1 LSDAGGPALLEVEGV
16 VKRFAGVPAVNGASL
31 VVADHSITA
40 LIGPNGA
47 GKTSLFNVISGFSRP
62 EAGRVLFAGV
72 PIEGKPVHSIA
83 RLGIARTFQQ
93 PKILRRLTLLDNM
106 LLAAPDQPA
115 ESFWRALLP
124 DASRRDRELEG
135 QARELLRL
143 VNLEERAADLAGVL
157 SGGQRKLLEFARA
170 LMTEPR
176 LILLDEPLAGV
187 NPILRE
193 LMLERLVQ
201 VRRERSVTFL
211 VIEHDLESVMRVSDS
226 VAVMNEGHVIFSGD
240 GAAAREDPGVV
251 DAYLGRVDPSLL
263 ADRPA

>member
-1 LSDAGGPALLEVEGV
+1 LSDARGSALLEVDGV
-16 VKRFAGVPAVNGASL
+16 VKRFAGVLAVDGASM

-47 GKTSLFNVISGFSRP
+47 GKTSLFNVISGFSNP

-72 PIEGKPVHSIA
+72 PIQGKPVHSIA

-93 PKILRRLTLLDNM
+93 PKILRRMTLLDNM
-106 LLAAPDQPA
+106 LLAARDQPA

-124 DASRRDRELEG
+124 AAARRDRELDG

-143 VNLEERAADLAGVL
+143 VNLEDRASDLAGVL

-176 LILLDEPLAGV
+176 LVLLDEPLAGV

-193 LMLERLVQ
+193 LLLERLAQ
-201 VRRERSVTFL
+201 VRSERRVTFL

-226 VAVMNEGHVIFSGD
+226 VAVMNEGRVIFSGA

-251 DAYLGRVDPSLL
+251 DAYLGRVDPSLF
-263 ADRPA
+263 ADKPA